1 METVRLLI
9 LFVINGC
16 FGQNVSEYYFWKYGR
31 NNHNVNDLD
40 QMETDVVFENFYV
53 CAMECAKVRIFFK
66 KNMTPPHLVI
76 F

>member
-9 LFVINGC
+9 LFVINDC

-53 CAMECAKVRIFFK
+53 CAMECAKVRISK
-66 KNMTPPHLVI
+66 KT
-76 F
+76 

>member
-1 METVRLLI
+1 MVRLI
-9 LFVINGC
+9 DC

-53 CAMECAKVRIFFK
+53 CAMECAKVRISK
-66 KNMTPPHLVI
+66 KHDFTGGQGWWWRGGTPL
-76 F
+76 